1 MLVLRPI
8 KLDDLDQLLELA
20 TMTGFGL
27 TTLPRDADLLR
38 ERILESDNSFE
49 RISKR
54 PRGETYLFV
63 LEDLKDG
70 KIVGTCGIISKVG
83 GFEPFY
89 AYRVETSV
97 HQSEMLSVRKE
108 IQKLQLV
115 VEHNGPS
122 EIGSLFLHPGYRRH
136 DNGRLLSLSRFL
148 FMAEHVQRFDPVVI
162 AEMRGVI
169 DERGRSPF
177 WDAIGKHF
185 FEIDFPKADYLS
197 MVNKKFIADLMPT
210 HPIYVPLLPTDAQAV
225 IGQVHEQT
233 RPALKMLEDEGFR
246 FTGMIDIFEGGPIV
260 SCRRDEVRAVK
271 QSRRSPILDVTDELA
286 PSSPSVG
293 DHIIS
298 NTRRDFR
305 VCKGPV
311 EVRGEEGVRITSRTA
326 LCLHVKVGDVIRHTS
341 MRPLAPSQSATVS
354 EDVDELSEAV
364 PGF

>member
-8 KLDDLDQLLELA
+8 KLDDLDQLLGLA

-27 TTLPRDADLLR
+27 TTLPRDAELLR
-38 ERILESDNSFE
+38 ERILESDNSFD
-49 RISKR
+49 RMSKR

-63 LEDLKDG
+63 LEDLKNG
-70 KIVGTCGIISKVG
+70 KLVGTCGIVSKVG

-97 HQSEMLSVRKE
+97 HQSEMLGVRKE

-122 EIGSLFLHPGYRRH
+122 EIGSLFLHPGYRQH
-136 DNGRLLSLSRFL
+136 NNGRLLSLARFL
-148 FMAEHVQRFDPVVI
+148 FMSEHLQRFDPVVI

-169 DERGRSPF
+169 DDRGQSPF

-210 HPIYVPLLPTDAQAV
+210 HPIYVPLLPPDAQAV
-225 IGQVHEQT
+225 IGRVHEQT

-246 FTGMIDIFEGGPIV
+246 ITGMIDIFEGGPVV
-260 SCRRDEVRAVK
+260 SCRRDDVRTIK
-271 QSRRSPILDVTDELA
+271 QSRRTTIIDVADELA
-286 PSSPSVG
+286 PADG
-293 DHIIS
+293 NEHIIS

-305 VCKGPV
+305 VCKGPL
-311 EVRGEEGVRITSRTA
+311 EVRGEEGVRVNSRTA
-326 LCLHVKVGDVIRHTS
+326 LCLNVKVGDVVRHVS
-341 MRPLAPSQSATVS
+341 MRPTRSLETLVADDAEQ
-354 EDVDELSEAV
+354 LSEAV

>member
-8 KLDDLDQLLELA
+8 KLDDLDQLLALA

-27 TTLPRDADLLR
+27 TTLPRDAELLR
-38 ERILESDNSFE
+38 ERILESDNSFD
-49 RISKR
+49 RIAKR

-63 LEDLKDG
+63 LEDLKNG
-70 KIVGTCGIISKVG
+70 KVVGTCGIVSKVG

-122 EIGSLFLHPGYRRH
+122 EIGSLFLHPGYRQH
-136 DNGRLLSLSRFL
+136 NNGRLLSLARFL
-148 FMAEHVQRFDPVVI
+148 FMAEHLHRFDPVVI

-169 DERGRSPF
+169 DDRGQSPF

-210 HPIYVPLLPTDAQAV
+210 HPIYVPLLSPDAQAV

-246 FTGMIDIFEGGPIV
+246 KTGMIDIFEGGPVV
-260 SCRRDEVRAVK
+260 SCRRDDVRTIRE
-271 QSRRSPILDVTDELA
+271 SRRATIIDVADELVTA
-286 PSSPSVG
+286 GS
-293 DHIIS
+293 DEHIIA

-305 VCKGPV
+305 VCKGSV
-311 EVRGEEGVRITSRTA
+311 ETRGEEGIRVNSRTA
-326 LCLHVKVGDVIRHTS
+326 LSLNVKVGDVVCHVS
-341 MRPLAPSQSATVS
+341 MRPRQNAGLQSAEGS
-354 EDVDELSEAV
+354 EEMSEAV